1 MTMGI
6 PENHALCRL
15 FRGAVEKAFN
25 GFRRLYEP
33 RVSSHLANG
42 LLAEFVH
49 MDAVYKLQSSAG
61 QRLEDLS
68 DMLAVSSQPE
78 GPERRLEVDRYIG
91 DFTLFM
97 VGFFPASVQHQ
108 RMFAPDPMISR
119 VGQVLVQFSRP
130 LDYYAAEGRN
140 AYGRAAETARLFD
153 PGARDTFNRLS
164 EGFDGY
170 RELMTCVKEILADS
184 PQVKSIEDAL
194 SEDD

>member
-153 PGARDTFNRLS
+153 PESRSTFKQLAHRFEDYLGVL
-164 EGFDGY
+164 ETVRRFLWDLP
-170 RELMTCVKEILADS
+170 EVQEMEDFLKE
-184 PQVKSIEDAL
+184 
-194 SEDD
+194 